1 LADGTLYIVATPI
14 GNLEDITLRAL
25 RILKEVDYIAAE
37 DTRHSLKLLNYYG
50 IVKPLI
56 SYWSGREKV
65 KAEEIIAKLREGL
78 SVAIIS
84 DAGTPGIS
92 DPGAVAIKRAIEE
105 GLPVVPIP
113 GPSALIAALS
123 ICSLPHEEFTFIGFL
138 PSKEVQRQ
146 KKLAELRHEPRMLI
160 FYEAPHRL
168 RAALLDMEA
177 ILGPRE
183 TAVIKEIT
191 KMHERIVRGTLP
203 AVREELEHLTI
214 AGEYVVLLD
223 GARKEDVTKTGT
235 PESQR
240 LFVERMEEALSEIKS
255 LMKKGRGR
263 KEAVRIVSE
272 EYSLSK
278 NELYDRSLEGA
289 AGQEK
294 DDRRT

>member
-1 LADGTLYIVATPI
+1 MADGTLYIVATPI

-25 RILKEVDYIAAE
+25 RILKEVDCIAAE

-56 SYWSGREKV
+56 SYWSEREKV
-65 KAEEIIAKLREGL
+65 KAEEIVAKLREGL
-78 SVAIIS
+78 SVAVIS

-105 GLPVVPIP
+105 GFAVVPIP

-123 ICSLPHEEFTFIGFL
+123 ICALPHEEFTFIGFL

-146 KKLAELRHEPRMLI
+146 KKLVELKHEPRTLI

-168 RAALLDMEA
+168 LAALLDMEA
-177 ILGPRE
+177 ILGSRE
-183 TAVIKEIT
+183 AAVIKEIT
-191 KMHERIVRGTLP
+191 KLHEGIVRGTLP
-203 AVREELEHLTI
+203 AVREALERLTI

-223 GARKEDVTKTGT
+223 GARKEGAAKTGT
-235 PESQR
+235 PESER
-240 LFVERMEEALSEIKS
+240 LFGERMEEALSEIKS

-278 NELYDRSLEGA
+278 NELYDRSLGGA
-289 AGQEK
+289 AGHGRDEGGI
-294 DDRRT
+294 

>member
-1 LADGTLYIVATPI
+1 MDGTLYIVATPI
-14 GNLEDITLRAL
+14 GNLEDLTLRAL

-56 SYWSGREKV
+56 SYWSEREKV
-65 KAEEIIAKLREGL
+65 KAEEIVAKLREGL
-78 SVAIIS
+78 SVAVIS

-92 DPGAVAIKRAIEE
+92 DPGAVVIKRAIEE
-105 GLPVVPIP
+105 GLAVVPIP

-146 KKLAELRHEPRMLI
+146 KKLAELKHEPRTLI

-168 RAALLDMEA
+168 LASLLDMEA

-191 KMHERIVRGTLP
+191 KLHEGIARGTLP
-203 AVREELEHLTI
+203 AVRDALKRLTI

-223 GARKEDVTKTGT
+223 GDRKEGMTKTGSL
-235 PESQR
+235 ESQR
-240 LFVERMEEALSEIKS
+240 LFGERMEEALSEIKS
-255 LMKKGRGR
+255 LMKNGRGR

-278 NELYDRSLEGA
+278 NELYERSLGVP
-289 AGQEK
+289 GTVK
-294 DDRRT
+294 DNQW